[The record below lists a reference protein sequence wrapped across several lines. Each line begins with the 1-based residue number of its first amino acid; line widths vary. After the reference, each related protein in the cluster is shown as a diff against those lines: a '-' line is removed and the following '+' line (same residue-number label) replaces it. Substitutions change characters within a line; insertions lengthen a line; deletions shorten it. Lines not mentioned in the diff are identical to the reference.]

1 MATPPRPQLW
11 RRPQSSR
18 PLQIVGFIATR
29 LSDAERGPQ
38 VRMRPQEA
46 AERMLTEGELVLV
59 EGPRRQQLAELVLD
73 ESLPRGGVVVRDVAG
88 VAPSEIVY
96 VIKPDLD
103 APPES
108 GRFV

>member
-1 MATPPRPQLW
+1 MADVPRPQLW

-18 PLQIVGFIATR
+18 PLQVVGFIATR
-29 LSDAERGPQ
+29 RGDEERGPQ

-46 AERMLTEGELVLV
+46 EERMLVEGELVLI
-59 EGPRRQQLAELVLD
+59 ETPRRQQLAELRLD
-73 ESLPRGGVVVRDVAG
+73 AALPRGGVVLRDIAG
-88 VAPSEIVY
+88 AAPSEIVH